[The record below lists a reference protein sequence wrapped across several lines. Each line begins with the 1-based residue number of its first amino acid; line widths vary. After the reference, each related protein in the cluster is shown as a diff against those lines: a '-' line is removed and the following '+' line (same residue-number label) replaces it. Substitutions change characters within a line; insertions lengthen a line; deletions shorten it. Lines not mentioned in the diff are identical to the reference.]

1 MEIVSMNTRDQ
12 KKRLVNQIMVV
23 LDELSEDYL
32 IHKQPLIKKSDN
44 IELGWNSPRKR
55 KTTLNWVFQTEK
67 PTRNE
72 IETRVKG
79 IVDVM
84 MGSVPIVV

>member
-32 IHKQPLIKKSDN
+32 
-44 IELGWNSPRKR
+44 ELGFPDR
-55 KTTLNWVFQTEK
+55 KTDE
-67 PTRNE
+67 E
-72 IETRVKG
+72 
-79 IVDVM
+79 
-84 MGSVPIVV
+84 